1 MSSMSS
7 SIVHA
12 LRALGMHGA
21 RGVLGMASAL
31 RLFLAVAAALWRL
44 VIQMSRW
51 EQEQLRDIARPG
63 ASRRSSPGAG
73 VHDVADG
80 GGTDL
85 GDLTAILES

>member
-31 RLFLAVAAALWRL
+31 RLFLP
-44 VIQMSRW
+44 S
-51 EQEQLRDIARPG
+51 
-63 ASRRSSPGAG
+63 
-73 VHDVADG
+73 
-80 GGTDL
+80 
-85 GDLTAILES
+85 